1 MTKAK
6 VLILALLFLLL
17 ATGATFTACTTT
29 SARSPEQPIAFN
41 HKVHTVD
48 RKIDC
53 SNCHEYYNQYA
64 AAGIPSIK
72 ICYTCHSGVQSEKP
86 EIKKIFAYYARNEE
100 IPWIRLYKMP
110 DHVIFTH
117 KRHIKAG
124 LQCSQCHGGI
134 GESTRA
140 TREVDHTMGS
150 CMKCH
155 EVKKASV
162 DCLTCHK

>member
-1 MTKAK
+1 MTKLK
-6 VLILALLFLLL
+6 LFLLVSLALLVLGMMLV
-17 ATGATFTACTTT
+17 ACTVT
-29 SARSPEQPIAFN
+29 SARAPAQPIAFN

-53 SNCHEYYNQYA
+53 SMCHEYYNQYA
-64 AAGIPSIK
+64 VAGIPSIK
-72 ICYTCHSGVQSEKP
+72 ICYTCHSGVQSDKP
-86 EIKKIFAYYARNEE
+86 EVKKIFAYYERKEE
-100 IPWIRLYKMP
+100 IPWVRLYRMP
-110 DHVIFTH
+110 DHVVFTH

-124 LQCSQCHGGI
+124 LQCNVCHGNI
-134 GESTRA
+134 GEIPRS

-155 EVKKASV
+155 EAKKASL